1 LHDYKRA
8 LEDCQ
13 AGIRLNPAF
22 AKIYKRL
29 FKAHICLGN
38 VAEAKQAL
46 DIAIE
51 ADPNDSTN
59 KSDKNLMEEVLH
71 SAAMIEKC
79 GAEDRGMNEDIDYE
93 KAASYC
99 NSIMKNCPGSVHYA
113 CLKIENLLRSN

>member
-1 LHDYKRA
+1 LLTQCLEIQPHETIYSNRAASFIALHDYKRA

-71 SAAMIEKC
+71 
-79 GAEDRGMNEDIDYE
+79 
-93 KAASYC
+93 
-99 NSIMKNCPGSVHYA
+99 
-113 CLKIENLLRSN
+113 